1 MNIFSFKKRKL
12 KLELI
17 QHKLLLIWVL
27 QKKKILYSLDF
38 RVLFYFMNRL
48 HFFYYNQKKISLKKQ
63 KTQTIIYIS
72 LRSVSFRKVSHAINS
87 LGF

>member
-48 HFFYYNQKKISLKKQ
+48 HFFITIKKKFHLKNKKHKQ
-63 KTQTIIYIS
+63 LYIYIY
-72 LRSVSFRKVSHAINS
+72 RYVAFRFVKY
-87 LGF
+87 LTR